1 MSWLVPFY
9 IGILYFCFGLAI
21 LSADVFNN
29 GLDYTATNTVTV
41 STLIFQPIP
50 TDFVVG
56 YLPYKPSI
64 STSPWLDTIIEED
77 SGRKENKK
85 QGTDTRYEKKYANV
99 DDLPGCQ
106 PGMKSCRGLGHSVCF
121 CLAPIYLLINRP
133 LDFVSLLGRSLINS
147 FI

>member
-21 LSADVFNN
+21 LNAGVFNN

-56 YLPYKPSI
+56 YLPYKPSA
-64 STSPWLDTIIEED
+64 SPWLDTIVEGD
-77 SGRKENKK
+77 SGRKESKK
-85 QGTDTRYEKKYANV
+85 QQGADTRYEKRYASV
-99 DDLPGCQ
+99 DDNLPGCQ
-106 PGMKSCRGLGHSVCF
+106 PGMKSCRDLGHPVCF
-121 CLAPIYLLINRP
+121 CLAPYIFSLTGLWIPYLFLTIR
-133 LDFVSLLGRSLINS
+133 
-147 FI
+147 